1 MAGDDDGFLARWSRR
16 KALANAG
23 EPLPPEAPSAPA
35 AAQGPAPTS
44 PAAPEPEAPPPPTL
58 ADAQRLLPGDEVR
71 RFLAHGVD
79 ETVKRAALKK
89 LFADP
94 HFNVMDGL
102 DTYIDDYGQPDPI
115 PLAMLR
121 QLNQAR
127 GLGLFDDDGNALP
140 PPNPPARDLPPAA
153 TTDGAP
159 PPALSES
166 DDAPAPGAEPASHED
181 ADLQL
186 QPDDAARQRG
196 AGEGAGS

>member
-1 MAGDDDGFLARWSRR
+1 MVGEDDGFLARWSRR
-16 KALANAG
+16 KALAKAG
-23 EPLPPEAPSAPA
+23 ETLPPEVPEAIAPPAAVALPPA
-35 AAQGPAPTS
+35 AASAPDS
-44 PAAPEPEAPPPPTL
+44 AVPPPPTL
-58 ADAQRLLPGDEVR
+58 DDVARLLPGDEVR
-71 RFLAHGVD
+71 RFLAPGVD

-140 PPNPPARDLPPAA
+140 PPNAPAA
-153 TTDGAP
+153 TTDGAAA
-159 PPALSES
+159 PALSES
-166 DDAPAPGAEPASHED
+166 DEAPTPGAQPASHED

-186 QPDDAARQRG
+186 QQDDAARRPG